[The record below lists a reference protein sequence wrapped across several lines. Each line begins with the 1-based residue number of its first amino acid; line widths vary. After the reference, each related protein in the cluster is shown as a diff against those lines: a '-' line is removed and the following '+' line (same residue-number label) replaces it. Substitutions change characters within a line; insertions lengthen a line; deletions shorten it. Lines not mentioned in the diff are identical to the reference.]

1 MSDIFTRA
9 KGIAVTKIREWLPG
23 GDTSGQEYT
32 VRNPT
37 RNDEH
42 AGSLMINLVTGKF
55 IDNAD
60 DDFVGH
66 DAITLYAKLHGL
78 RNYEAAREILGK
90 YDPLYF
96 PGADDF
102 KASETWYQLTKGKR
116 DAPELALQ
124 SGETTRWPLEIKVA
138 KDWRTVMMIVRF
150 IDSDG
155 SKKDLP
161 FTLWTDGKSVEWR
174 RKALTG
180 VKYPLFGLRALTEN
194 PNAKVVLYEGQK
206 KAATLQPV
214 LGEEYACVGW
224 YGGAGNPELSDLE
237 PLIGRE
243 IWYPFDADNPGRK
256 AIKILMDELHV
267 KLHLV
272 YPPPDV
278 PKGWDH
284 ADAVRDGMTRE
295 WIIELLN
302 AENNASDTANI
313 PIRLGLAPEHRP
325 SRLDVPVTN
334 ELRETV
340 LDAVYQEK
348 IDAKGTKHITIRA
361 DWFFWLVQNDSVIRN
376 CIKYD
381 YTTGTKATA
390 YDSSDIFDAAM
401 ERRLQEIGIAAN
413 LVTKT
418 VKERMFGEILLHNS
432 NFNRVTDYMDTLS
445 AQYSTTG
452 AEVLD
457 EFMQVF
463 KFNIEKEYGESE
475 SVYYNRVKECEK
487 LYKELFNIFFI
498 RMHAHIRGTRKTKAG
513 EYYGLIENDIVPILE
528 GPQGIGKTTLCKW
541 LSCDEELYI
550 DLGSGLRQGFGSAET
565 YKKVRG
571 RLIAEIGEMKIM
583 KSGQD
588 VETIK
593 SFVSAKVATVDIK
606 YVESQRDIPLTASY
620 FGTSNTIECLF
631 DDTGNRRWWIVRLAD
646 IDKKLIAEK
655 RDLPMRLHAYYTRL
669 TMPMSME
676 EIFKAQ
682 TASAEL
688 DSFMGKLR
696 DQAMI
701 TYSDYEVCLKVIR
714 AWKNDN
720 PMGGELQQSD
730 IEKSA
735 YGSGY
740 TTRISQKSFRKAIK
754 DAGFKQERRY
764 DDNVGRA
771 PLAWTWSPAGKQ
783 QELDPIP
790 F

>member
-1 MSDIFTRA
+1 
-9 KGIAVTKIREWLPG
+9 
-23 GDTSGQEYT
+23 
-32 VRNPT
+32 
-37 RNDEH
+37 
-42 AGSLMINLVTGKF
+42 
-55 IDNAD
+55 
-60 DDFVGH
+60 
-66 DAITLYAKLHGL
+66 
-78 RNYEAAREILGK
+78 
-90 YDPLYF
+90 
-96 PGADDF
+96 
-102 KASETWYQLTKGKR
+102 
-116 DAPELALQ
+116 
-124 SGETTRWPLEIKVA
+124 
-138 KDWRTVMMIVRF
+138 
-150 IDSDG
+150 
-155 SKKDLP
+155 
-161 FTLWTDGKSVEWR
+161 
-174 RKALTG
+174 
-180 VKYPLFGLRALTEN
+180 
-194 PNAKVVLYEGQK
+194 
-206 KAATLQPV
+206 
-214 LGEEYACVGW
+214 
-224 YGGAGNPELSDLE
+224 
-237 PLIGRE
+237 
-243 IWYPFDADNPGRK
+243 
-256 AIKILMDELHV
+256 
-267 KLHLV
+267 
-272 YPPPDV
+272 
-278 PKGWDH
+278 
-284 ADAVRDGMTRE
+284 
-295 WIIELLN
+295 
-302 AENNASDTANI
+302 
-313 PIRLGLAPEHRP
+313 
-325 SRLDVPVTN
+325 
-334 ELRETV
+334 
-340 LDAVYQEK
+340 
-348 IDAKGTKHITIRA
+348 
-361 DWFFWLVQNDSVIRN
+361 
-376 CIKYD
+376 
-381 YTTGTKATA
+381 
-390 YDSSDIFDAAM
+390 
-401 ERRLQEIGIAAN
+401 
-413 LVTKT
+413 
-418 VKERMFGEILLHNS
+418 
-432 NFNRVTDYMDTLS
+432 
-445 AQYSTTG
+445 
-452 AEVLD
+452 
-457 EFMQVF
+457 MQVF

-676 EIFKAQ
+676 KIFKAQ

-688 DSFMGKLR
+688 DNFMGKLR

-771 PLAWTWSPAGKQ
+771 PLAWTWSPSGKQ
-783 QELDPIP
+783 QILKMSDLPDEPP